1 MEELEALITKCALFE
16 LIYKAKGEHILIKVE
31 LVNSCESF
39 WPCVT
44 PDAILNA
51 SVVLLTIVGAFLVSY
66 ITTRTQIKTQ
76 TEATKEEGKKVF
88 KVVQDSFKKATG
100 TIGLFLKSQ
109 ARNHRE
115 LVIFI
120 KELEYQIEV
129 IKDSDI
135 ISISPSE
142 IYNELKIFN
151 EKAGFSRLIL
161 DNILIMLE
169 DGGHIKIEEY
179 LLDETQKS
187 NHKKIEDF
195 AEIAEVKRKE
205 MVEVYKKI
213 ETYFK

>member
-1 MEELEALITKCALFE
+1 MF
-16 LIYKAKGEHILIKVE
+16 
-31 LVNSCESF
+31 
-39 WPCVT
+39 
-44 PDAILNA
+44 LN
-51 SVVLLTIVGAFLVSY
+51 
-66 ITTRTQIKTQ
+66 
-76 TEATKEEGKKVF
+76 
-88 KVVQDSFKKATG
+88 
-100 TIGLFLKSQ
+100 SQ

-115 LVIFI
+115 LLIFI

-169 DGGHIKIEEY
+169 DGDHIKIEEY
-179 LLDETQKS
+179 LLDEAQKS
-187 NHKKIEDF
+187 NHQKMEDL
-195 AEIAEVKRKE
+195 AKIAEVKRNE
-205 MVEVYKKI
+205 MKVVYQKI

>member
-1 MEELEALITKCALFE
+1 
-16 LIYKAKGEHILIKVE
+16 VE

-39 WPCVT
+39 WPCIT

-51 SVVLLTIVGAFLVSY
+51 SVVLLTIVGAVLVSY
-66 ITTRTQIKTQ
+66 ITTRTQIKSQ
-76 TEATKEEGKKVF
+76 TEATKEVGKKVF

-100 TIGLFLKSQ
+100 TIGLFLNSQ
-109 ARNHRE
+109 AKNHRD

-135 ISISPSE
+135 ISISPSA
-142 IYNELKIFN
+142 IYNELKAFN

-169 DGGHIKIEEY
+169 EGGHIKIEEY
-179 LLDETQKS
+179 LLDENQKI
-187 NHKKIEDF
+187 NHRRIDEL
-195 AEIAEVKRKE
+195 AEIAKE
-205 MVEVYKKI
+205 KKMEMEELYKKI
-213 ETYFK
+213 DSYFK

>member
-1 MEELEALITKCALFE
+1 M
-16 LIYKAKGEHILIKVE
+16 IKVE

-39 WPCVT
+39 WLCIT
-44 PDAILNA
+44 PDGILNA
-51 SVVLLTIVGAFLVSY
+51 SVVLLTIVGAVLVSY
-66 ITTRTQIKTQ
+66 ITTRTQIKSQ

-100 TIGLFLKSQ
+100 TIGLFLNSQ
-109 ARNHRE
+109 AKSHRD

-135 ISISPSE
+135 ISISPSA
-142 IYNELKIFN
+142 IYNELKSFN

-169 DGGHIKIEEY
+169 EGEHIKIEEF
-179 LLDETQKS
+179 LLDESQKG
-187 NHKKIEDF
+187 NHKRIDDL
-195 AEIAEVKRKE
+195 AEIAKE
-205 MVEVYKKI
+205 KKVEMEELYKKI
-213 ETYFK
+213 DNYFK

>member
-1 MEELEALITKCALFE
+1 M
-16 LIYKAKGEHILIKVE
+16 IKVE

-39 WPCVT
+39 WRCIT
-44 PDAILNA
+44 PDGVLNA
-51 SVVLLTIVGAFLVSY
+51 SVVLLTIVGAISISY
-66 ITTRTQIKTQ
+66 FTTRTQIKTQ

-100 TIGLFLKSQ
+100 TIGLFLNSQ

-115 LVIFI
+115 LLIFI

-169 DGGHIKIEEY
+169 DGDHIKIEEY
-179 LLDETQKS
+179 LLDEAQKS
-187 NHKKIEDF
+187 NHQKMEDL
-195 AEIAEVKRKE
+195 AKIAEVKRNE
-205 MVEVYKKI
+205 MKVVYQKI